1 MLWKILPQTVFH
13 AAGAGQKKP
22 AVAEEGA
29 VLQRTVLFISQRER
43 LYTLTGF
50 LPPSTPGAFLS
61 AWILHD
67 QCGVTP
73 APCTPLW
80 LWGIG
85 MGGGD
90 FTGGN
95 EL

>member
-13 AAGAGQKKP
+13 AAGAGQREP

-43 LYTLTGF
+43 LYPGPGCV
-50 LPPSTPGAFLS
+50 PPCRPGPLLS
-61 AWILHD
+61 GRVLRE

-73 APCTPLW
+73 APCTPGAL
-80 LWGIG
+80 GTG
-85 MGGGD
+85 TGAAD
-90 FTGGN
+90 FTGPHRGK
-95 EL
+95 